1 MISPAL
7 ARFYNLVLNA
17 LEDRE
22 LPLVSWGITDGSLT
36 EHEVLDVIE
45 SLLPKAPADVAQMS
59 SQDLLYEFR
68 DRAWLFKVPDT
79 SPAQYRTRLAES
91 VRLAA
96 QLRQL
101 FPWQARD
108 ESTPW
113 WQSGKRLVADYR
125 LHTAPRRYPQRNI
138 PAATALKELDSQ
150 PGWGAVQ
157 HLVAQTQI
165 GARDLARFQ
174 VEATAAVTAA
184 LQRPH
189 SSGVIVGAGTGSGKT
204 LAFYLPAFAAM
215 AERARPNTFRLHTL
229 ALYPRKELLRDQLR
243 EALSTARSLQPALL
257 KLGRRPFR
265 LGALYGDTPYRQDD
279 TRLLPGATGR
289 TAWKR
294 TRDGAVCPYLTCPAC
309 ERGELLWRDAD
320 RRSNQERLTC
330 LAPACR
336 ATIPHGVLAL
346 TRKSQEDTPPD
357 LLFTTTEML
366 NLNSAGGGLSRLLG
380 WQGGAVPSL
389 VLLDEVHTYSG
400 IHGAQTALLLRRWQH
415 AVRKPVAFVGLSATL
430 RDAAGFFARLVG
442 LRDSRVEYIQPT
454 DDSMDHEG
462 REYAL
467 ALRGDPIAGSSLLST
482 SIQTAMLFGRM
493 LDPEEDAALYG
504 STGFLFTDDL
514 DVTNRF
520 YDDLRDAE
528 GGQNRY
534 GKPGKKPV
542 LAALRAPTRA
552 QHQARYREGQS
563 WDLMEK
569 IGHVLAAGRA
579 NHALRIARTSSQDV
593 GVDLQANLTVATAS
607 LEVGFNDPR
616 VGLVLQHK
624 APHDAAAFIQR
635 RGRAGRQRAMRP
647 LTVITLSD
655 YGRDRL
661 AYQAYETLFQPEVPA
676 RHLPVHNRF
685 VIKIQGAQSL
695 LDWAGRKIR
704 PSHWWADP
712 RGLLTAPSG
721 GSSSKE
727 KKAAG
732 EALAHL
738 LESLLTTPALQD
750 DLARHLKASLHLT
763 ADDVQALLWEEPRSL
778 LLSVVPTALR
788 RLKNDWQVLQDKD
801 PGAEPRAVL
810 PEFVTRT
817 LFDPL
822 NVPEVALILPFA
834 AQPTA
839 NTAEQDSAD
848 ELLPIARAL
857 REAVPGR
864 ISRRYGHQHDDHRT
878 WLPIPPLGQDTL
890 ELDST
895 LVPVSTAEGRWTP
908 TLTGQEPSDVVVL
921 RPHRLQLSKPDKQVA
936 DRSQGFPLWGSQLVV
951 EAGARP
957 LPADIPHPS
966 PWGQRITSVGFAT
979 HEAGNPIEVRRMTCG
994 SRFEVSYDGGTTDAR
1009 TVRYTLNG
1017 EPAALGFR
1025 LNVDAASFTL
1035 APLDTSHPQVAQYL
1049 TSPQWRTLAFF
1060 HAVDS
1065 DAALSEAT
1073 NQFQRGWLALVY
1085 LTSFSLRGL
1094 AENSPAPASIR
1105 QLLATGTWRD
1115 DLSEILS
1122 VLYRDD
1128 PATSPAQSNERL
1140 IATLTELSQQP
1151 VVIDALD
1158 RAGHLLVASDIAQRT
1173 ADLARRTYTDTMA
1186 AAILSAALRA
1196 CPDAQ
1201 DGDLIVDVEL
1211 PAHSHNAAAIW
1222 LSETSIGG
1230 LGVIEQLS
1238 QHYAEDPRRFW
1249 RLVESA
1255 LTPNDY
1261 EYVDSTVTRLLHH
1274 VTTQPNGKA
1283 ARAMAALR
1291 AHTSA
1296 AESNQALTTL
1306 REAWSDID
1314 GPPRHSAVA
1323 ALSTRLLR
1331 PGSTPATDASTLALV
1346 EGWRS
1351 LEQRLGVE
1359 VDARVI
1365 AYAVGS
1371 GRMPTG
1377 PGPRL
1382 SADQAFSLLW
1392 PRGRD
1397 ARNHHLQH
1405 YQPYLDRPAS
1415 LDRLLAT
1422 AAHDEQLP
1430 HIGVTEEGWEE
1441 RYQTALAQ
1449 HAAAVLTADTQAT
1462 TALADAIVRV
1472 PALPIDRDAM
1482 RVHGEM
1488 QSMSRHGQQW
1498 HVRVDIREATQ

>member
-1 MISPAL
+1 MITPSR
-7 ARFYNLVLNA
+7 ARFYNHVLNA

-22 LPLVSWGITDGSLT
+22 LPLVSWGITDGALT
-36 EHEVLDVIE
+36 ESEVLEVID
-45 SLLPKAPADVAQMS
+45 LCLPDAPREVAGIS
-59 SQDLLYEFR
+59 SEELLYEFR

-79 SPAQYRTRLAES
+79 SPPQYRTRLAET
-91 VRLAA
+91 VRLAT

-108 ESTPW
+108 EAAQW

-138 PAATALKELDSQ
+138 PAATALKELATLA
-150 PGWGAVQ
+150 GWGRLQ
-157 HLVAQTQI
+157 HLVAQAHI
-165 GARDLARFQ
+165 GPRNLARFQ
-174 VEATAAVTAA
+174 VDATAAVTSA

-204 LAFYLPAFAAM
+204 LSFYLPAFAAM
-215 AERARPNTFRLHTL
+215 AERARPNSFRLHTL

-243 EALSTARSLQPALL
+243 EALSTARSLEPTLQGS
-257 KLGRRPFR
+257 GRRPFR
-265 LGALYGDTPYRQDD
+265 LGALYGDTPYDHEDD
-279 TRLLPGATGR
+279 RLKPGASGR

-294 TRDGAVCPYLTCPAC
+294 TREGAVCPYLTCPAC
-309 ERGELLWRDAD
+309 ERGELLWRDLD
-320 RRSNQERLTC
+320 RRGNRERLVC
-330 LAPACR
+330 LACR
-336 ATIPHGVLAL
+336 ASIPEGSLAL
-346 TRKSQEDTPPD
+346 TRQSQQDAPPD

-400 IHGAQTALLLRRWQH
+400 IHGAQTALLLRRWQQ

-430 RDAAGFFARLVG
+430 RDAGTFFARLVG
-442 LRDSRVEYIQPT
+442 LRDSHVEYIQPA
-454 DDSMDHEG
+454 DDSMDEEG

-482 SIQTAMLFGRM
+482 SIQAAMLFGRM

-504 STGFLFTDDL
+504 ATGFLFTDDL

-534 GKPGKKPV
+534 GQPGRKPA
-542 LAALRAPTRA
+542 LAALRASARA
-552 QHQARYREGQS
+552 HHQTRYRDGQS

-569 IGHVLAAGRA
+569 IGHVLAPGAGH
-579 NHALRIARTSSQDV
+579 HALRIARTSSQDV

-635 RGRAGRQRAMRP
+635 RGRAGRLRAMRP
-647 LTVITLSD
+647 VTVITLSD

-676 RHLPVHNRF
+676 RHLPVNNRF
-685 VIKIQGAQSL
+685 VIKIQGTQSL
-695 LDWAGRKIR
+695 LDWAGRKLR
-704 PSHWWADP
+704 FHHPWADP
-712 RGLLTAPSG
+712 RTLLTAP
-721 GSSSKE
+721 
-727 KKAAG
+727 KAAK
-732 EALAHL
+732 AHDKNKAARQDLAQV

-750 DLARHLKASLHLT
+750 DLARHLRAALQLT
-763 ADDVQALLWEEPRSL
+763 ADEVQALLWEEPRSL
-778 LLSVVPTALR
+778 LLSVVPTAVR
-788 RLKNDWQVLQDKD
+788 RLKNNWQTLQEKD
-801 PGAEPRAVL
+801 PGAEPRAML

-822 NVPEVALILPFA
+822 NVPEVGLILPFA
-834 AQPTA
+834 SRTTA
-839 NTAEQDSAD
+839 SSAEQDSSD

-864 ISRRYGHQHDDHRT
+864 VSRRYGYQRDDHRT
-878 WLPIPPLGQDTL
+878 WLPIPPIGQDTL
-890 ELDST
+890 ELDDS
-895 LVPVSTAEGRWTP
+895 LVPGPTLEGRWSP
-908 TLTGQEPSDVVVL
+908 PGQDPAGLVVL
-921 RPHRLQLSKPDKQVA
+921 RPHRLQLSEPPKEVA
-936 DRSQGFPLWGSQLVV
+936 DRSQGFPLWASQIVV
-951 EAGARP
+951 DAGTQP
-957 LPADIPHPS
+957 LPGDVPRPS
-966 PWGQRITSVGFAT
+966 SWEHRITSVGFAL
-979 HEAGNPIEVRRMTCG
+979 HAAGNPIEVRRITAG
-994 SRFEVSYDGGTTDAR
+994 SRFEVSYDTGTTDAR
-1009 TVRYTLNG
+1009 TVRYTRNG

-1035 APLDTSHPQVAQYL
+1035 APLDTTHPEVTRYL
-1049 TSPQWRTLAFF
+1049 TSPQWRTMAYFQ
-1060 HAVDS
+1060 AVAD
-1065 DAALSEAT
+1065 DPALGKVT

-1094 AENSPAPASIR
+1094 SDDAPDPSSIR
-1105 QLLATGTWRD
+1105 SSLADGSWRN
-1115 DLSEILS
+1115 DLAEILS
-1122 VLYRDD
+1122 VLYRDEHTGK
-1128 PATSPAQSNERL
+1128 PAHSNERL
-1140 IATLTELSQQP
+1140 IATLTELSDVP
-1151 VVIDALD
+1151 AVIDALD
-1158 RAGHLLVASDIAQRT
+1158 RAGQLLVASDVAIRS
-1173 ADLARRTYTDTMA
+1173 ADLARRAYTDTVA
-1186 AAILSAALRA
+1186 AAILAAVLRA

-1201 DGDLIVDVEL
+1201 DGDLIADVV
-1211 PAHSHNAAAIW
+1211 SAAKDGDPSVVW

-1238 QHYAEDPRRFW
+1238 RYYAEDPRRFW
-1249 RLVESA
+1249 RLVETA

-1261 EYVDSTVTRLLHH
+1261 EYVDTTVTRLLRH
-1274 VTTQPNGKA
+1274 VTAEPTGVA
-1283 ARAMAALR
+1283 ARAMAVLR

-1296 AESNQALTTL
+1296 AGSSQALTDL
-1306 REAWSDID
+1306 RNAWSRLD

-1331 PGSTPATDASTLALV
+1331 PGSSPTTDASALALI
-1346 EGWRS
+1346 EGWQA
-1351 LEQRLGVE
+1351 LERRLGVE

-1371 GRMPTG
+1371 GRLPTG

-1397 ARNHHLQH
+1397 ARTHHLQH
-1405 YQPYLDRPAS
+1405 YQPYLDRPPV
-1415 LDRLLAT
+1415 LDRLLAA

-1430 HIGVTEEGWEE
+1430 RIDVTEEGWEQ
-1441 RYQTALAQ
+1441 RYQTAIAQ
-1449 HAAAVLTADTQAT
+1449 HAAVELTADTNAA
-1462 TALADAIVRV
+1462 TALSDAIARV
-1472 PALPIDRDAM
+1472 PALTVDRDVL
-1482 RVHGEM
+1482 RLYGEM
-1488 QSMSRHGQQW
+1488 QGMSRDGQQW
-1498 HVRVDIREATQ
+1498 RVRVDIREATQ